1 MTDRILVVD
10 DEEAIRSLLVDAL
23 SYEGYE
29 CDEADGVENAL
40 VRLNAQEYSL
50 VISDIIMSGGT
61 GLELLQKIRT
71 GSPDTFVIM
80 LSGVVDTETAIH
92 CIHLGAVDYLVK
104 PFSNERLS
112 VTVRNAL
119 KQRRLLLSHRAYE
132 EGLKQKVREQTEQI
146 KEALLENARVTKEME
161 IARAIQEALVPRHFP
176 RCERLEF
183 AATYRPAGFVG
194 GDYYDFFLR
203 GDGLLDAII
212 ADVSGHNVG
221 SALLVAEMRGALQR
235 LHASGPISCA
245 GILSLLNEALHDDLT
260 RVGLLVSMF
269 YLRFDER
276 SLVLHYANAG
286 HNRQMLLH
294 GSGVVE
300 ELDAEGMILGVVPQ
314 VDFEEKAI
322 GIAPGDRLLL
332 FTDGISEAENAE
344 GEQFG
349 AQRLAAALEES
360 RAGDSRQ
367 ALANVIARLEGFIQ
381 GTALRDDLAMV
392 VTTVH

>member
-29 CDEADGVENAL
+29 CAEADGVENAL
-40 VRLNAQEYSL
+40 VRLTEQEYSL

-61 GLELLQKIRT
+61 GLELLQRIRT
-71 GSPDTFVIM
+71 SSPDTFVIM

-146 KEALLENARVTKEME
+146 REALLENARVTKEME

-183 AATYRPAGFVG
+183 AAIYRPASFVG

-221 SALLVAEMRGALQR
+221 SALLVAEMRGALRR
-235 LHASGPISCA
+235 LHASGMISCS

-276 SLVLHYANAG
+276 NLVLHYANAG
-286 HNRQMLLH
+286 HNRQLLLH

-314 VDFEEKAI
+314 VDFEEKAV

-349 AQRLAAALEES
+349 AHRLTAALEES
-360 RAGDSRQ
+360 RTDDSRQ
-367 ALANVIARLEGFIQ
+367 ALAHIVDSMERFIQ